1 MAEEIKETTA
11 EEVVKQYEGK
21 EAMAQD
27 EGVLE
32 TVEEDEEE

>member
-1 MAEEIKETTA
+1 MTDEIKETTA

-27 EGVLE
+27 EGILE
-32 TVEEDEEE
+32 TIEEEEA